1 MNPASRLPRR
11 SGAVLI
17 VALVTTA
24 VTMLVVG
31 TALQQTLRAY
41 RGTSLSLRKP
51 QAHLLV
57 DAGIQRAVER
67 LEEQPD
73 YTGETWDVSA
83 ALEDGLTAI
92 IQITIAPV
100 EAENT
105 VQITVS
111 VRLAERS
118 TVALPGIQ
126 QTQSIRIRK
135 GT

>member
-17 VALVTTA
+17 VALVMTA

-67 LEEQPD
+67 MMKKDSPLARDQMSNLKVYAGPAHPHAAQSP
-73 YTGETWDVSA
+73 TVLDVASMNPKNKRSA
-83 ALEDGLTAI
+83 
-92 IQITIAPV
+92 
-100 EAENT
+100 
-105 VQITVS
+105 
-111 VRLAERS
+111 
-118 TVALPGIQ
+118 
-126 QTQSIRIRK
+126 
-135 GT
+135 